1 MITAVIRLPTL
12 ERLEGSLGV
21 SDRLKVHNSVR
32 SVVPNGPSNDTTV
45 EAANAL
51 GTDAIEQIFD
61 ILVRIRD
68 VRLGGVMTEGV
79 DVVDCDPGGRIG
91 LACIAREEVNGG
103 TGMARS

>member
-21 SDRLKVHNSVR
+21 FDHRKVHDGVR
-32 SVVPNGPSNDTTV
+32 SVVPNGSSNDTTV

-51 GTDAIEQIFD
+51 GTDAIEQIPD
-61 ILVRIRD
+61 VLIRVRD

-91 LACIAREEVNGG
+91 FVCVARREEVDDKKLEP
-103 TGMARS
+103 